1 MKSDDV
7 MKRMWACTLVIGL
20 LVLARDGLARPGDLT
35 KPPTGVVKQ
44 YVSLDMKGARL
55 EAMSRETLKPFV
67 NWQDEPAWGQV
78 VVIEG
83 YEVPEDVRKWEI
95 VSVTEAVIPVEFT
108 VLGSVYLESATFFP
122 DRKVEEVRF
131 RVRAVLDRWRII
143 EPLFPPH
150 VGQKRMINFVR
161 HAMQQETDQ
170 ANLAKLT
177 RLRDELKRV
186 R

>member
-1 MKSDDV
+1 
-7 MKRMWACTLVIGL
+7 MKRLFQSILVIGL
-20 LVLARDGLARPGDLT
+20 LVIASDGLARPGDLM

-44 YVSLDMKGARL
+44 YLSLDMKGARL
-55 EAMSRETLKPFV
+55 EAMSRETLKPFI

-83 YEVPEDVRKWEI
+83 YSVSEDIRKWEI
-95 VSVTEAVIPVEFT
+95 VSVTEAVIPVEFK
-108 VLGSVYLESATFFP
+108 VLGSVYLERAAFFP
-122 DRKVEEVRF
+122 DRKVEQARF

-143 EPLFPPH
+143 EPIFPPH

-177 RLRDELKRV
+177 QLRDELKKAQ
-186 R
+186 